1 MNLWITDPQRH
12 AEAQERL
19 YDAQDRMGYAPVP
32 RGQLYRV
39 SRPDHDYV
47 GWQGELVGFG
57 SGFAWLR
64 IGTVLKSFR
73 QEDVSPLRPLE

>member
-1 MNLWITDPQRH
+1 MNNLWLHNPLQH

-19 YDAQDRMGYAPVP
+19 HNAQDRHGYVPAP

-64 IGTVLKSFR
+64 IGTALQSFR
-73 QEDVSPLRPLE
+73 QEDVSPL